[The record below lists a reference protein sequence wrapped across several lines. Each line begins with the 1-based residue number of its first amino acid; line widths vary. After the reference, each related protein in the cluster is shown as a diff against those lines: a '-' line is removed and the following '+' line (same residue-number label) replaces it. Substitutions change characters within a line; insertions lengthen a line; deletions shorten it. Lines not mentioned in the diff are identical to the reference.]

1 MRIEVYALKDV
12 EGQEEPQKELQVTY
26 TLPNLDEIGK
36 NEVALKEGSTK
47 PKVTLNF
54 ELNRSH
60 LFKLKSASAAIDEK
74 VIEEVVVEKKKEE
87 KKEET
92 EKAEEAGDAE
102 TSEQADAEAE
112 TEPKADS
119 EEPEKEIEIR
129 ERTETHTYTVDVNEV
144 MHGTRLLSTDNIKAA
159 KRRMKDLD
167 KRDEEKKLTD
177 EAKNAFE
184 TLIYEFR
191 DFLREEDN
199 FVYVKEADRETLL
212 QKCED
217 AEEWLYDAGTDVGY
231 KVYQEKHYDLL
242 SEYSIYKNRKQQ
254 ARERDEAVPKYM
266 EELNNVK
273 TKAIE
278 IREKMPWVTEQEQ
291 SDLLEK
297 VDETKQW
304 LEEQVEA

>member
-1 MRIEVYALKDV
+1 MEV
-12 EGQEEPQKELQVTY
+12 
-26 TLPNLDEIGK
+26 
-36 NEVALKEGSTK
+36 
-47 PKVTLNF
+47 
-54 ELNRSH
+54 
-60 LFKLKSASAAIDEK
+60 
-74 VIEEVVVEKKKEE
+74 
-87 KKEET
+87 
-92 EKAEEAGDAE
+92 
-102 TSEQADAEAE
+102 
-112 TEPKADS
+112 
-119 EEPEKEIEIR
+119 R
-129 ERTETHTYTVDVNEV
+129 ERTETHTYTVDVNED
-144 MHGTRLLSTDNIKAA
+144 MHGARLLSTDNIKAA

-199 FVYVKEADRETLL
+199 FIYVKEADRETLL

-217 AEEWLYDAGTDVGY
+217 AEEWLYDAGSDVGY

-242 SEYSIYKNRKQQ
+242 SEYSTYKNRKQQ
-254 ARERDEAVPKYM
+254 ASERDEAVPKYM
-266 EELNNVK
+266 DELNDTK

-304 LEEQVEA
+304 LEEKVEA